1 MNKIKIEEIVAVA
14 RVSTNLQHTD
24 NQVHQVEQAFPGAK
38 IHWFH
43 EQGVSGKT
51 PNAERPEFLAA
62 TKLARKLGVPLV
74 AANLSRFGRD
84 LAEIS
89 TWYRDNV
96 MNGQLQIIAL
106 DQPQLEPE
114 TAGIFFTIQQME
126 RIKIQQR
133 TQAAMDRMQAEIADK
148 GYTITRAGKKI
159 TSLGNPNKAATDA
172 GNAVIK
178 AKADRNAA
186 KILPVIRDQQAQ
198 GKSLKDIAAHL
209 NEFGYKTARGGD
221 WYASTVSNV
230 LKRVA

>member
-1 MNKIKIEEIVAVA
+1 MCIRDRIKIEEIVAVA

-133 TQAAMDRMQAEIADK
+133 TQAAMDRICLL
-148 GYTITRAGKKI
+148 YTSPSPR
-159 TSLGNPNKAATDA
+159 
-172 GNAVIK
+172 
-178 AKADRNAA
+178 DR
-186 KILPVIRDQQAQ
+186 
-198 GKSLKDIAAHL
+198 G
-209 NEFGYKTARGGD
+209 
-221 WYASTVSNV
+221 
-230 LKRVA
+230 